1 MFHTSFFQSSCSVE
15 SIYIY
20 VHVPRC
26 RAVITTPSLCRVQ
39 DYRALQLAASTL
51 LKHGEDESAKEVM
64 LKMEDWPALIQVHI
78 DAEAWDRAFM
88 TAKRCP
94 EQEPVVHR
102 AHAEWLITHDRCG
115 LVH

>member
-1 MFHTSFFQSSCSVE
+1 MLKA
-15 SIYIY
+15 YINACAP
-20 VHVPRC
+20 VSHSHHN
-26 RAVITTPSLCRVQ
+26 ASLCRVQ

-115 LVH
+115 LVHSFYSHSGADT